1 MMSTA
6 EVFSQA
12 KIKIVVPDYLIYE
25 VIDGRKLYV
34 KGYEAVLS
42 GDKTTDDIMGAS
54 TIQSVV
60 ISYFLKLIF
69 RHLDEKRYWFLTN
82 ETGLH
87 INHKNNLSN
96 DIAVYERTVLTANN
110 INNKYADV
118 PARLCVE
125 VDIKADLSKVKDFNY
140 VQRKTQKLLNFGT
153 ERVIWIFT
161 DTRKILIAEK
171 NMPPIIE
178 DWNNEFEMLDGVCF
192 NIGDYLQSEGI
203 ILTGF

>member
-1 MMSTA
+1 MTA
-6 EVFSQA
+6 IAETLSRP
-12 KIKIVVPDYLIYE
+12 KIKMMIPDYLVYE
-25 VIDGRKLYV
+25 VIDGQKLYF
-34 KGYEAVLS
+34 KDYEAVLS
-42 GDKTTDDIMGAS
+42 GEKTSEDIMGAS

-69 RHLDEKRYWFLTN
+69 RHLDDTRYWFLTN

-96 DIAVYERTVLTANN
+96 DIAIYERTVLKAQN

-125 VDIKADLSKVKDFNY
+125 VDIKADLSKKKDFNY

-161 DTRKILIAEK
+161 DTRQIMIADK
-171 NMPPIIE
+171 NATAFIE
-178 DWNNEFEMLDGVCF
+178 DWDNEFPLLDGVLF
-192 NIGDYLQSEGI
+192 NIGEYLQSEGI
-203 ILTGF
+203 IVTGF